1 MFGFLNPNDP
11 VDHFERAEMRLD
23 ALQDEVKSLMTTGDS
38 RYGVIVKAISILG
51 DIPLATA
58 VAETMNQRG
67 DYGASKVILASTM
80 RRENRQPEKALEILE
95 EVLTTNVN
103 DYALNSKTGAL
114 MDMFYKTGD
123 RSYLAVAQEAM
134 SLSLSI
140 VPSNP
145 KRIEYTANAVARVL
159 KVARPELRAEALAI
173 ANYVPSAVHIES
185 HEIPEAKLLTSK
197 VVGLLVELG
206 RRDLAELQLAK
217 LNDPNKWAH
226 KVRLH
231 ADVEP
236 L

>member
-1 MFGFLNPNDP
+1 
-11 VDHFERAEMRLD
+11 
-23 ALQDEVKSLMTTGDS
+23 
-38 RYGVIVKAISILG
+38 
-51 DIPLATA
+51 
-58 VAETMNQRG
+58 
-67 DYGASKVILASTM
+67 
-80 RRENRQPEKALEILE
+80 
-95 EVLTTNVN
+95 
-103 DYALNSKTGAL
+103 
-114 MDMFYKTGD
+114 
-123 RSYLAVAQEAM
+123 M

-217 LNDPNKWAH
+217 LNDPKKWAH